1 MLGRFKVS
9 ACSSCRGLKFLILC
23 TECSTVS
30 TIPSNPRLKV
40 CRCGSFCSPQNYDQ
54 HGVNFGTSESLPH
67 PGRCYRQKITPKP
80 VAIIGPVIALSATA
94 HQPHYRPHPS

>member
-1 MLGRFKVS
+1 LGRFKVS

-67 PGRCYRQKITPKP
+67 PGRCYRQKITPKLSSLFRLRHINH
-80 VAIIGPVIALSATA
+80 IIGLTRHGA
-94 HQPHYRPHPS
+94 HWR